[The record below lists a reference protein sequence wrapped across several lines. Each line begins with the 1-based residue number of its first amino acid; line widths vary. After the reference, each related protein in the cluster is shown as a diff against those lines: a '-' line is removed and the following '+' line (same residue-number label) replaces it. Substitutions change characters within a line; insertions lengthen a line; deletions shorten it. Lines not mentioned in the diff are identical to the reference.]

1 MANIFPAW
9 INRAPLRIAGCGLLV
24 VGAVIA
30 GITYYMTPKW
40 ARVGYEPVQPVAF
53 SHDLHVTQLG
63 MDCRY
68 CHTFVDRSEHSNVPA
83 THTCMACHSMVQTD
97 SPALQPVRDSYA
109 NNESITWIRVHKTPD
124 YVYFNHAVH
133 VNRGISCVE
142 CHGQVNEMEVVYH
155 AKSLSMAFCLECHRE
170 PEKYIRPVDKVYDL
184 AWQPESKE
192 AQIETGTELVQ
203 HWKVNPPESCSGC
216 HR

>member
-1 MANIFPAW
+1 MANVFPSW
-9 INRAPLRIAGCGLLV
+9 VNRAPLRIIGCLFLV
-24 VGAVIA
+24 TGTLIA
-30 GITYYMTPKW
+30 GITYYATPKW
-40 ARVGYEPVQPVAF
+40 ANVGYSPVQPVPF
-53 SHDLHVTQLG
+53 SHKLHAGELG

-68 CHTFVDRSEHSNVPA
+68 CHTFVDRSAHSNVP
-83 THTCMACHSMVQTD
+83 TSESCMACHSMVQTE

-109 NNESITWIRVHKTPD
+109 TGEPVPWMRVHKAPD

-142 CHGQVNEMEVVYH
+142 CHGQVNEMEVVSQS
-155 AKSLSMAFCLECHRE
+155 KSLSMAFCLECHRE
-170 PEKYIRPVDKVYDL
+170 PEKFIRPEDKVYDL
-184 AWQPESKE
+184 DWKPESREQQRK
-192 AQIETGTELVQ
+192 TGEELVQ